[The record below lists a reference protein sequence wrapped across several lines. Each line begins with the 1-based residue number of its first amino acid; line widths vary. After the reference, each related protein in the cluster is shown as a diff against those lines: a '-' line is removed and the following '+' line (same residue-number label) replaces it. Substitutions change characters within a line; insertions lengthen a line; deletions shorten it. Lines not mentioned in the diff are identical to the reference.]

1 MNLTAL
7 GHQLRS
13 RKEESE
19 KVSLKLEGADG
30 SRRSQ
35 GLLVDLAPGF
45 RYPGHPC
52 GFPQDSRSEDHSE
65 STLWIAMVAIVLSK
79 RGPRDWTT
87 DLRGIHRAF

>member
-30 SRRSQ
+30 SRRSR
-35 GLLVDLAPGF
+35 GCWWISPLVSGTLDI
-45 RYPGHPC
+45 HV
-52 GFPQDSRSEDHSE
+52 GFPR
-65 STLWIAMVAIVLSK
+65 T
-79 RGPRDWTT
+79 P
-87 DLRGIHRAF
+87 DLKATVSQLFG